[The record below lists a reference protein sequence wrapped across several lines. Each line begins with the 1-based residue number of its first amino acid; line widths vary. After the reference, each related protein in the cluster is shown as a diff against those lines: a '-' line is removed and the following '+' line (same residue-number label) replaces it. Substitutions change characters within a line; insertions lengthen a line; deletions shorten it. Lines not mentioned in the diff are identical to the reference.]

1 MKELYKA
8 EQKLKEI
15 EKKLGKNNFFGY
27 IDGYDFSPVMQDLLI
42 PDGDYVIDT
51 GNWEN
56 VNYVCA
62 YGLIKRIKN
71 HPLIWKL
78 FFMI

>member
-27 IDGYDFSPVMQDLLI
+27 IDGYDFSLVMQDLLI

-62 YGLIKRIKN
+62 YGLIKRNI
-71 HPLIWKL
+71 H
-78 FFMI
+78 

>member
-1 MKELYKA
+1 MIELHKA
-8 EQKLKEI
+8 EKRLKEI
-15 EKKLGKNNFFGY
+15 EKKFGKDDLFGY
-27 IDGYDFSPVMQDLLI
+27 IDGYDFSLIMQDLLI

-62 YGLIKRIKN
+62 YGLIKRIKK
-71 HPLIWKL
+71 HTLIWKL